1 MIAKSFAALSALSAL
16 SALAFA
22 ASVSA
27 QPTATAPSV
36 DFSIAR
42 VTPGVWTYQAVPGGS
57 AARFVDSTGI
67 ARFALECSR
76 ATRRVTISHTS
87 SVAAPSIFLWASDA
101 SRTLFTRFE
110 PNAMRL
116 ATDLAAR
123 DPLLDAIAYSRGR
136 IAVTIGGVGAGTEAL
151 VMPAWPEA
159 ARTIEDCRI

>member
-1 MIAKSFAALSALSAL
+1 MIVKLYAALP
-16 SALAFA
+16 ALAFA
-22 ASVSA
+22 ANVSA
-27 QPTATAPSV
+27 QQTTTMPGM

-67 ARFALECSR
+67 ARFAFECSK
-76 ATRRVTISHTS
+76 ATRRVTISRTS
-87 SVAAPSIFLWASDA
+87 AVAAPSIFLWATDA

-110 PNAMRL
+110 PKAMRL
-116 ATDLAAR
+116 TTDLAAR

-136 IAVTIGGVGAGTEAL
+136 IAVTVGGAGAGTEAL